1 MSDNY
6 FGVDISKFFNSSQNS
21 TIKLDYLKSIFKYL
35 TDNVLIN
42 RSKLP
47 DIRLI
52 QKSLNSIDATFYK
65 FYDTLTYSDGII
77 QKGFNQLL
85 IKEKTINFDFD
96 IHITDINL
104 EITNTY
110 SNIYNIYLN
119 CNQDLNLYR
128 SLSFINNNKTSDYI
142 NYIFQY
148 NLTFNPFYFIY
159 NCKEKEAIDN
169 SNIAVFPFIYH
180 YAFLLKIY
188 ENYSDVKSKVSSIIF
203 KSSNIYT
210 KEKIKTYFL
219 NYITNNKTSIINKI
233 LDYFNGN
240 IFLFSDNIDTRFKT
254 AICSSLSPIL
264 EQLPNAFNDCLE
276 INNILN
282 DITTTIVYDSILQVN
297 SHSVHESI
305 YLTHEDF
312 FNYSY
317 DYKSDEV
324 LNIKEQI
331 KTLLNEN
338 LELLN
343 NLELLPYKFK
353 DSPLF
358 FLNSHYILTLKILNI
373 LETNTT
379 NLFNMTDY
387 LSYIIQNLAV
397 IKEFVKINKFNY
409 NPDIIKYSILM
420 HFKRLINTFINS
432 ESFTNWLLTKFYPK
446 IINSNSIYSIN
457 SNYDCNKI
465 VDTLKL
471 LFNIIFVDDLIS
483 NILFKTYTDNI
494 SIDFENVINTS
505 SFNTTL
511 IDESFINSINSLFMD
526 NEYLQNM
533 VSNFFRASAVSK
545 YLESLLYPYSIQKY
559 LDDLT

>member
-1 MSDNY
+1 MDDNY
-6 FGVDISKFFNSSQNS
+6 FGIDVSKFFNSSQNS
-21 TIKLDYLKSIFKYL
+21 TIKLEYLKSIFKYL
-35 TDNVLIN
+35 TDSVLIN
-42 RSKLP
+42 HIKLP
-47 DIRLI
+47 DISII
-52 QKSLNSIDATFYK
+52 QNSLDSIDSTFYK
-65 FYDTLTYSDGII
+65 FHNTLTYSDDSNI
-77 QKGFNQLL
+77 QKGFRQLL

-96 IHITDINL
+96 VHITDINL
-104 EITNTY
+104 EIIATY

-119 CNQDLNLYR
+119 CKQDLNLYR

-148 NLTFNPFYFIY
+148 NLALNPFYFIY
-159 NCKEKEAIDN
+159 NCKESIQSYN
-169 SNIAVFPFIYH
+169 VAVFPFIYH

-203 KSSNIYT
+203 KPNNIYT
-210 KEKIKTYFL
+210 KEKIKLYFKD
-219 NYITNNKTSIINKI
+219 YITNNKVSIINKI

-240 IFLFSDNIDTRFKT
+240 VFLFSDNITSKFKT
-254 AICSSLSPIL
+254 GITSLLTPIL
-264 EQLPNAFNDCLE
+264 NQLSDIFNTCPE

-297 SHSVHESI
+297 SHSVHENI
-305 YLTHEDF
+305 YSTHEDF

-317 DYKSDEV
+317 DYKSDEIS
-324 LNIKEQI
+324 NIKEQI
-331 KTLLNEN
+331 KKLLNEN

-373 LETNTT
+373 LENNTT
-379 NLFNMTDY
+379 NLFNTQDY
-387 LSYIIQNLAV
+387 LSKITPNLAV
-397 IKEFVKINKFNY
+397 IKEFVKTNKFNY
-409 NPDIIKYSILM
+409 NPDIIKHSILM
-420 HFKRLINTFINS
+420 HFKRLINIFINS
-432 ESFTNWLLTKFYPK
+432 ESFTNWLLIKFYP
-446 IINSNSIYSIN
+446 ILINSNSIYSIN

-465 VDTLKL
+465 IDILKL
-471 LFNIIFVDDLIS
+471 LFNIIFIDDLIS

-494 SIDFENVINTS
+494 SIDFENVIKIS

-511 IDESFINSINSLFMD
+511 IDDSFISSINSLFID
-526 NEYLQNM
+526 NEYLQNL